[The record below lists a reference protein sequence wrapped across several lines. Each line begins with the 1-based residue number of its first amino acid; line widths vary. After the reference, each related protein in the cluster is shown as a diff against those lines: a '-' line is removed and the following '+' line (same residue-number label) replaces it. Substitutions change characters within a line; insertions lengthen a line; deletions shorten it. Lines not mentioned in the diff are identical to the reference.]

1 MSLIRG
7 DIENW
12 EEINQKKTKAEDNR
26 SLQSSDDGSMRRIKT
41 NAFKKR
47 NTLNVTERMANAI
60 REKLRQRA
68 SFRSII
74 SDEDMN
80 HVPPTDQSNILNTS
94 KAFSS
99 FNNSAEH
106 LSPNKDYDKV
116 KLARQTTKLSNMIKE
131 KREVKIAPLMNEDEE
146 IDN

>member
-7 DIENW
+7 DIANW
-12 EEINQKKTKAEDNR
+12 EEINQKKTKPEDNR
-26 SLQSSDDGSMRRIKT
+26 SFQSSDDGSMRRIKT

-106 LSPNKDYDKV
+106 LSPNKDYEKV
-116 KLARQTTKLSNMIKE
+116 KLARKSAKLSNMIKE